1 MLKKM
6 IAMTL
11 SLVLVLS
18 VSIMCFASA
27 HAEDKIEPDTS
38 GNIYIVS
45 EERPQLRSD
54 RICTDNSVG
63 YEFIPVGTELCIT
76 EIVDGSGKT
85 VYNGHEGWISMAYI
99 YPKGEEISSEVD
111 PIPAGSA
118 KYYFLASMRPMAS
131 FELYS
136 EASKDSA
143 VVSYL
148 PINYPPVYIT
158 EISNGFGKTTARGHE
173 GWISMEFL
181 TQNSAYAET
190 DSDAICGFAI
200 YETVKAGDLEVI
212 DTDGGNADYCLQV
225 MKGDAN
231 FDGKLDMLDVTIT
244 QKYIAHLDDDKCMTF
259 CADMDENSVV
269 DLQDVVQMQKA
280 IAGLI

>member
-27 HAEDKIEPDTS
+27 HAEDKMEPDTS
-38 GNIYIVS
+38 ENTYIVF
-45 EERPQLRSD
+45 ERPFLRSEP
-54 RICTDNSVG
+54 ICTSNTIYYEG
-63 YEFIPVGTELCIT
+63 YIPEGTEICIT

-85 VYNGHEGWISMAYI
+85 VYNGQEGWISMAYV
-99 YPKGEEISSEVD
+99 YPKGEEISSEPD
-111 PIPAGSA
+111 PIPGGSTR
-118 KYYFLASMRPMAS
+118 YFFIADFRPMAS

-136 EASKDSA
+136 EASKDST

-148 PINYPPVYIT
+148 PIDYNPVYIT
-158 EISNGFGKTTARGHE
+158 EISNGFGKTIARGHE
-173 GWISMEFL
+173 GWIPMEYL
-181 TQNSAYAET
+181 SQNTDRANI
-190 DSDAICGFAI
+190 DSDVI
-200 YETVKAGDLEVI
+200 YDFNTDTTINTDELEVI
-212 DTDGGNADYCLQV
+212 DTDGGNADHSLEII
-225 MKGDAN
+225 GDVN
-231 FDGKLDMLDVTIT
+231 FDGKLDMLDVTTT
-244 QKYIAHLDDDKCMTF
+244 QKHIAHLEDEKCVTF

-269 DLQDVVQMQKA
+269 DLQDVVQMQKT